1 MKADTCSNPYRTP
14 FQWCPKTVRHQPGS
28 LSDRNRNGVRQ
39 DRNPVRQKLESV
51 SDSARN
57 THEGA
62 GVHSAYESNMIDR
75 HAPELFASI
84 RVETDKMNPY
94 PNINSGFDAALA
106 TVRLMDRSANAIPP
120 TKLAD
125 AFIDAGATKTVGV
138 YDELW
143 DQFGK
148 ETSKVMADGA
158 HIVAN

>member
-1 MKADTCSNPYRTP
+1 
-14 FQWCPKTVRHQPGS
+14 
-28 LSDRNRNGVRQ
+28 
-39 DRNPVRQKLESV
+39 V

-75 HAPELFASI
+75 HAPELIASI

-106 TVRLMDRSANAIPP
+106 TVRLMDRSANAISP
-120 TKLAD
+120 TKLVD
-125 AFIDAGATKTVGV
+125 AFIDAGATKTIGV